1 MEYNTGSH
9 VKVRLYSGQ
18 IVDANIT
25 SIVSRS
31 AGRKIHIAYDG
42 TTGVVNP
49 AQIIEVTQAHT
60 PPPREL
66 PQLQPHAQVQLQPA
80 ELTHAHSPVSIPAR
94 TIPRAVASV
103 PAKHAARKLTTSQIV
118 RNIAEDYRRL
128 ATESDAKSDG
138 KSKHQHE
145 SNYRWLIK
153 LADRIKAKS
162 PIRPS

>member
-42 TTGVVNP
+42 ATGVVNP
-49 AQIIEVTQAHT
+49 AQIIEVTQAHAT
-60 PPPREL
+60 PPREA
-66 PQLQPHAQVQLQPA
+66 PQAQAHVQAHVQPK
-80 ELTHAHSPVSIPAR
+80 ELAHAHTPVSIPTR
-94 TIPRAVASV
+94 NIPHPVSSI
-103 PAKHAARKLTTSQIV
+103 PAKNVARKLTTSQIV
-118 RNIAEDYRRL
+118 RNIAEDYRQL
-128 ATESDAKSDG
+128 AAGSDG
-138 KSKHQHE
+138 KTDGKVNDQRE
-145 SNYRWLIK
+145 SNYHWLIK